1 MDVDN
6 DGQFDDYPTTPDS
19 EYYIYLEFLKYYHYI
34 YTNTIT
40 VFTLHFHIQNEG
52 WGPPSILLIIGN
64 ISSIFTLYSKYIYS
78 AYTIG
83 HRYIIALI
91 SYLTFDYKYITQ
103 SKYVNEY

>member
-19 EYYIYLEFLKYYHYI
+19 EYILLQFLKYYNYI
-34 YTNTIT
+34 YTDTIIIFT
-40 VFTLHFHIQNEG
+40 VHFQIQNDG
-52 WGPPSILLIIGN
+52 WGPPFIQLIIGN
-64 ISSIFTLYSKYIYS
+64 TSSIFTLYSKFIYS